1 MDCIRIK
8 IDSFDKLVSLI
19 KSTYDNFLYRA
30 YNEHLKQQKNIVYSS
45 IDAISVLEEDMFD
58 WLNDRLFEYGSYNA
72 LKNRQSH
79 DLGFLN
85 LPIVVRIDL

>member
-30 YNEHLKQQKNIVYSS
+30 YNEHLKQKKNIVYSS
-45 IDAISVLEEDMFD
+45 IDTISVLENDMFD
-58 WLNDRLFEYGSYNA
+58 WLNDRLFEFGCYDVRNDILTY
-72 LKNRQSH
+72 
-79 DLGFLN
+79 DLAFMNLN
-85 LPIVVRIDL
+85 IIAQID

>member
-1 MDCIRIK
+1 MDCIKIK

-45 IDAISVLEEDMFD
+45 IDTISVLEEDMFD
-58 WLNDRLFEYGSYNA
+58 WLNDRLFEFGCYDVRNDIVTY
-72 LKNRQSH
+72 
-79 DLGFLN
+79 DLAFMNLN
-85 LPIVVRIDL
+85 IIAQID

>member
-30 YNEHLKQQKNIVYSS
+30 YNEHLKQKKNIVYSS
-45 IDAISVLEEDMFD
+45 IDVISVLEEDMFD
-58 WLNDRLFEYGSYNA
+58 WLNDRLFEFGCYDVRNDIVTY
-72 LKNRQSH
+72 
-79 DLGFLN
+79 DLAFMNLN
-85 LPIVVRIDL
+85 IIAQID

>member
-30 YNEHLKQQKNIVYSS
+30 YNEHLKQKKNIVYSS
-45 IDAISVLEEDMFD
+45 IDTISVLENDMFD
-58 WLNDRLFEYGSYNA
+58 WLNDRLFEFGCYDVRNDIVTY
-72 LKNRQSH
+72 
-79 DLGFLN
+79 DLAFMNLN
-85 LPIVVRIDL
+85 IIAQID

>member
-30 YNEHLKQQKNIVYSS
+30 YNEHLKQKKNIVYSS

-58 WLNDRLFEYGSYNA
+58 WLNDRLFEFGCYDVRNDIVTY
-72 LKNRQSH
+72 
-79 DLGFLN
+79 DLAFMNLN
-85 LPIVVRIDL
+85 IIAQID

>member
-58 WLNDRLFEYGSYNA
+58 WLNDRLFEFGCYDVRNDIVTY
-72 LKNRQSH
+72 
-79 DLGFLN
+79 DLAFMNLN
-85 LPIVVRIDL
+85 IIAQID